1 MITTVVSTYS
11 CRTLCCLA
19 TIICPA
25 LSPLSLCRN
34 GFVSKEDY
42 LTFMIS
48 RETENVDSAQEVE
61 EAFRAITEGGDKPY
75 VTEAQLLQVRGI
87 MSCDHHM
94 TVICRLEFSCHRVQL
109 THRQVLQ
116 LIKHSL
122 KIHAKVIHYLM
133 FKGAVTKQPFI
144 T

>member
-1 MITTVVSTYS
+1 MSTYS
-11 CRTLCCLA
+11 CRTLA
-19 TIICPA
+19 TIICTA

-94 TVICRLEFSCHRVQL
+94 TVVCRLEFSCHRVQL

-122 KIHAKVIHYLM
+122 KIRTCM
-133 FKGAVTKQPFI
+133 KGFTVLCSRVQLPSSHS
-144 T
+144 

>member
-1 MITTVVSTYS
+1 
-11 CRTLCCLA
+11 
-19 TIICPA
+19 
-25 LSPLSLCRN
+25 
-34 GFVSKEDY
+34 
-42 LTFMIS
+42 MIS

-94 TVICRLEFSCHRVQL
+94 TVVCRLEFSCHQVQL

-122 KIHAKVIHYLM
+122 KIRTCMKRFTVCM
-133 FKGAVTKQPFI
+133 FKGTVTKQPFI